1 MANCLKSIKSCLNS
15 IKQNKD
21 YEYVSYEQQQ
31 TPEMKRNMSIE
42 YNQIETIEPKF
53 QSTRIIIDNN
63 NSLYFLPPTT
73 TAACNKISSTMIN
86 ENKTNNNSLIITND
100 LTTSI
105 IESNYNSVFTSD
117 QSSCSYY
124 SDQDT
129 LFDNKSQSFSC
140 DSNQFHS
147 VNSSSFFDKQD
158 NNENE
163 IFVCTIPNKYKFQ
176 GDLNLN
182 YSDRVKLIHS
192 NTDYC
197 LVQNIL
203 TKQCDYVPKNSII
216 LLSNFLKQF

>member
-15 IKQNKD
+15 IKKNKD

-31 TPEMKRNMSIE
+31 TPEIKRNIS
-42 YNQIETIEPKF
+42 IEPKF

-73 TAACNKISSTMIN
+73 ATCNKISSTMIN
-86 ENKTNNNSLIITND
+86 ENKTNDNSLITTND

-158 NNENE
+158 NNENDE
-163 IFVCTIPNKYKFQ
+163 IFVCTIPNEYKFQ

-203 TKQCDYVPKNSII
+203 TKQCGYVPKNSIT
-216 LLSNFLKQF
+216 LLSNILKQF